1 MRRALSAGRRA
12 LIVILVDLEQAG
24 PRMAAGEQAYEYQT
38 EDHALRIL
46 GPACGFGAGY
56 LQRLRTD
63 GLYAESL
70 DEAHAQARVRNVA
83 LTGVWFVK
91 R

>member
-1 MRRALSAGRRA
+1 
-12 LIVILVDLEQAG
+12 LIVILVDLEQACE
-24 PRMAAGEQAYEYQT
+24 RLDAGEDAYEYQT

-46 GPACGFGAGY
+46 GPACGFGAHY

-70 DEAHAQARVRNVA
+70 AEAHAQASARNVA
-83 LTGVWFVK
+83 ITGVWFVK
-91 R
+91 APA

>member
-1 MRRALSAGRRA
+1 MT
-12 LIVILVDLEQAG
+12 VILVNLEQACE
-24 PRMAAGEQAYEYQT
+24 RMDEGEDAYEYQT

-46 GPACGFGAGY
+46 GPACGFGAHY

-70 DEAHAQARVRNVA
+70 AEAHEQARARNVA
-83 LTGVWFVK
+83 ITGVWFVK
-91 R
+91 HQSG